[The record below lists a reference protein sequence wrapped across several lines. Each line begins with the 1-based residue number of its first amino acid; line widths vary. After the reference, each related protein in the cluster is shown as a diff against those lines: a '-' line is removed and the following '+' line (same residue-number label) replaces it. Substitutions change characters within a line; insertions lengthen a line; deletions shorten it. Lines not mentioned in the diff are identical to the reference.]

1 MKKLYLFFLL
11 PFFGLNA
18 QIEGMWRLAPAA
30 GSLAVGPAQGSSQWW
45 ANGAADVNTRAC
57 LFDDSIKFEANGT
70 MTHYMD
76 NSTWLEGW
84 QGSTDVCSAPVAPHV
99 GGVFSY
105 TYAGGALTV
114 NGAGAHLGLP
124 KVINGAEINN
134 PANAA
139 SSITYQITFT
149 NNNNTMTADIAID
162 NGNWWRFVYQRTNA
176 VTIPN
181 PNITFRVNMS
191 NYTGSLANGVFVNGS
206 FNNWCGA
213 CNPLTDIGNGVWQ
226 ATLPIP
232 AGNIEYKYTVNGFA
246 DEEIFAGNEPCTITT
261 TVGPN
266 VYINRSYAVTGD
278 ATLPAVCFESC
289 DACPSNTNQ
298 IEGTWRLKP
307 AAGSLAIGPNIGDG
321 SWYSNSI
328 ADVFTRSCLFDDS
341 IKFEA
346 NGTMT
351 HYMDNSTWVEAW
363 QGSPDACNVPVA
375 PHVGG
380 VFSYTYA
387 GGALTLNGVGAHLGL
402 PKVINGA
409 EINNPANAA
418 SSITYQISFT
428 NNDSI
433 MIADINMGPGWWRFV
448 YQRSNTVTLPDAD
461 VTFKVNMS
469 NYTGSLA
476 NGVFVNG
483 SFNNWCGTCN
493 PMTDMGG
500 GLWQATLPI
509 PVGNI
514 EYKYTVNGFA
524 DEEIFAGNEP
534 CTITTTVGP
543 NVYINRSYAVTGYA
557 TLPAV
562 CFESCD
568 ACTSLPPAQLIGTW
582 KLKADAGSLAVGP
595 GQGNGSWYSN
605 SIADVTERACLF
617 DDSVKF
623 EANGSMTHYMDNS
636 TWVEN
641 WQGGAQ
647 FGNCGAPVAP
657 HVGGAYAFT
666 YSAGELT
673 INGAGGHLG
682 LAKAYNGNELGLAG
696 AVLPT
701 SRTYQIAFSNN
712 DNVMTVDIAVNGAGW
727 WRFIYE
733 KTQVIQA
740 PTPMVTFKV
749 DMNNYA
755 GTTPTNVSVFG
766 NFNGW
771 NSNANPMTDA
781 NTDGIWETTLPIA
794 AGPIEYKFFIN
805 NSNVEEQFIGGEPC
819 TVTFVDNNNDV
830 FVNRSYTVVGDA
842 DLDTVCF
849 ESCNACTSGINEQVG
864 VTFTLMPNPAQT
876 SFNIVS
882 SEAITEIELV
892 DLSGKSVRKV
902 SGTTHVNV
910 ADLVQGMYTV
920 IVRSENGTST
930 SRMIVE

>member
-1 MKKLYLFFLL
+1 
-11 PFFGLNA
+11 
-18 QIEGMWRLAPAA
+18 
-30 GSLAVGPAQGSSQWW
+30 
-45 ANGAADVNTRAC
+45 
-57 LFDDSIKFEANGT
+57 
-70 MTHYMD
+70 
-76 NSTWLEGW
+76 
-84 QGSTDVCSAPVAPHV
+84 
-99 GGVFSY
+99 
-105 TYAGGALTV
+105 
-114 NGAGAHLGLP
+114 
-124 KVINGAEINN
+124 
-134 PANAA
+134 
-139 SSITYQITFT
+139 
-149 NNNNTMTADIAID
+149 MTADIEVA
-162 NGNWWRFVYQRTNA
+162 NGGWWRFVYQRTNA

-206 FNNWCGA
+206 FNGWCGT
-213 CNPLTDIGNGVWQ
+213 CNPLTNAGNGVWQ

-232 AGNIEYKYTVNGFA
+232 VGNIEYKYTVNGFA

-289 DACPSNTNQ
+289 DVCPSNTNQ

-387 GGALTLNGVGAHLGL
+387 GGALTVTGAGAHLGL

-605 SIADVTERACLF
+605 SIADVTDRACLF

-623 EANGSMTHYMDNS
+623 EANGTMTHFMDGN
-636 TWVEN
+636 TWLELF
-641 WQGGAQ
+641 QGSDPEA
-647 FGNCGAPVAP
+647 CGAPVAP

-712 DNVMTVDIAVNGAGW
+712 DDVMTVDIAVNGAGW

-766 NFNGW
+766 NFNAW
-771 NSNANPMTDA
+771 NPNANPMTDA

-794 AGPIEYKFFIN
+794 AGPIEYKFVL
-805 NSNVEEQFIGGEPC
+805 NSGAIEEQFDGGEIC
-819 TVTFVDNNNDV
+819 TISTIFDIDT
-830 FVNRSYTVVGDA
+830 FVNRFYTVTGDI
-842 DLDTVCF
+842 DLGAVCF
-849 ESCNACTSGINEQVG
+849 ESCNACTSGINEQAG
-864 VTFTLMPNPAQT
+864 MTLKLMPNPAQT

-882 SEAITEIELV
+882 SEVITEVELF

-902 SGTTHVNV
+902 TGSTTELNVNV

-920 IVRSENGTST
+920 IVRSENGTTT
-930 SRMIVE
+930 SRVIVE